1 MIIVEVLYVTDA
13 IYDFCNSLDDDTQVR
28 VERLV
33 GMLRTYGHQ
42 LRLPHSRA
50 LGSGL
55 FELRLNGKHAVR
67 LLYCYVGNRAYIVH
81 AVMKKQGTI
90 LRSDIVY
97 AQQIQQLMIAE
108 I

>member
-1 MIIVEVLYVTDA
+1 MEVIYATDA
-13 IYDFCNSLDDDTQVR
+13 IYGFCDSLNNDTQIR

-33 GMLRTYGHQ
+33 GMLRAYGQQ

-67 LLYCYVGNRAYIVH
+67 LLYCYADNRAYIVH
-81 AVMKKQGTI
+81 ALVKKQGA
-90 LRSDIVY
+90 LPRSDIVY
-97 AQQIQQLMIAE
+97 AQQIQQLVIART
-108 I
+108 

>member
-1 MIIVEVLYVTDA
+1 MEV
-13 IYDFCNSLDDDTQVR
+13 IYATEAVYNFCNSLDADMQIR

-33 GMLRTYGHQ
+33 GMLRAYGHQ

-67 LLYCYVGNRAYIVH
+67 LLYCYVDNRAYIVH
-81 AVMKKQGTI
+81 AIIKKQGAL

-97 AQQIQQLMIAE
+97 AQQVQQFVIAK
-108 I
+108 